1 MIEPL
6 ARGQLEQDDADGE
19 DVAAA
24 IDRRAPAL
32 LGRHVADLALERA
45 GERLHFAR
53 RRLGDAEVD
62 DLDAAVEA
70 DDDVL
75 RRDVAVHDLEAA
87 PFEVA
92 LLVRVVQPGAARV
105 RIEMTCSSGGLA

>member
-6 ARGQLEQDDADGE
+6 ARRQLVQDDADGE

-24 IDRRAPAL
+24 IDRRAAAL

-45 GERLHFAR
+45 GQRLHFAR

-62 DLDAAVEA
+62 DLDRAVEA

-75 RRDVAVHDLEAA
+75 RRDVAVHDLERCGPRSRASRARSAGRRSAA
-87 PFEVA
+87 
-92 LLVRVVQPGAARV
+92 
-105 RIEMTCSSGGLA
+105 